1 MIVSSALRANLDES
15 KTHLMVG
22 YFEMRPR
29 LFFELYV
36 ELDLWRA
43 FLARNPGGIKPSL

>member
-1 MIVSSALRANLDES
+1 MRANLDEK

-22 YFEMRPR
+22 YFEMRPQ

-43 FLARNPGGIKPSL
+43 FLARKPGANL